1 MESWSLTDPPTM
13 TTPRILNHLYSLKT
27 IPPDFPRYLDWLI
40 QSDQE
45 ENYLSTLQNPE
56 LTQLVNFL
64 DRVRPLP
71 SASFQLMK
79 QSLQSLKVIPTSDDA
94 SRRCL
99 HKLQTICS
107 SRKILP
113 SSYLITS
120 GLSKIGDLPVAS
132 GGFGDVWKGTYGS
145 VVVAIKCPRITL
157 TDRDHVEKVSD
168 YVGTPLHVY

>member
-1 MESWSLTDPPTM
+1 M

-79 QSLQSLKVIPTSDDA
+79 Q
-94 SRRCL
+94 
-99 HKLQTICS
+99 
-107 SRKILP
+107 
-113 SSYLITS
+113 
-120 GLSKIGDLPVAS
+120 
-132 GGFGDVWKGTYGS
+132 
-145 VVVAIKCPRITL
+145 TL
-157 TDRDHVEKVSD
+157 
-168 YVGTPLHVY
+168 